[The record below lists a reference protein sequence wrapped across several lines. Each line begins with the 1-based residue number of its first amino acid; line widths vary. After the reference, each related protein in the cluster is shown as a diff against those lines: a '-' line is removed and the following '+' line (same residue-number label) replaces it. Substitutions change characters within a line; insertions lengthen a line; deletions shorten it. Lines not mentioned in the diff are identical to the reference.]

1 MQTTVYRYFYL
12 LTIFFIGGE
21 DNAYYSAFTLE
32 THFSLFNFYYKGLLI
47 NYVIFFRTIP
57 FLCRLLTYPHLPP
70 TPLPDDIIYER
81 EKDISMIDYFV
92 RCTLTAHSYFSS
104 GSNFDASKG
113 NGLTFTATFPW
124 LECLIVL

>member
-32 THFSLFNFYYKGLLI
+32 THFSLFKFYYKGLFI

-57 FLCRLLTYPHLPP
+57 DPYPPPLSSFDIPPP
-70 TPLPDDIIYER
+70 TPLSDDVIYEQ
-81 EKDISMIDYFV
+81 ENDMSMIDF
-92 RCTLTAHSYFSS
+92 F
-104 GSNFDASKG
+104 
-113 NGLTFTATFPW
+113 
-124 LECLIVL
+124 